1 MGMED
6 RGDTRLTV
14 GILAHV
20 DAGKTTLAEGIL
32 YLTGGIRR
40 LGRVDHGDAFL
51 DTHDLE
57 KARGITI
64 FSKQARIS
72 VDCDGQTREIT
83 LLDTPGHVDFSAE
96 TERVL
101 QVLDA
106 AVLVISGTDGV
117 QGHVETL
124 WKLLRRYQVPTYL
137 FINKMDQPGTDPQ
150 AVLQELRERLDENC
164 VDFTVADCFLDGVGG
179 EIVPPG
185 QSLPEPSR
193 IRNVEGLPREQWLE
207 RLSLCSE
214 ELMETYLEQ
223 ELLSLVQ
230 VREAI
235 RRRQIFPCFFGSA
248 LKMQGVEEMLRGIA
262 RYTYRPAYGPELAA
276 RVYKIERDA
285 GGNRLTNLK
294 VTGGSL
300 KVKGLLGGEKNG
312 EAGAVMNFCVYAMA
326 IAGVVTAVLG
336 LAFLEPL
343 AKGAGADADNIAYT
357 CDYLKWIFIGA
368 PFIMLANGFVHL
380 FRSAGL
386 IKEGTIGLALGNAVN
401 MALDYVFIAVLN
413 WGTAGAA
420 LATSLGFVC
429 ASVYYMACMIRES
442 VRGNVCVSLSPK
454 RFLPN
459 GAMVRSVVS
468 IGVPG
473 ALITVLMSV
482 SNIVLNNYISMYGSD
497 AVASYG
503 IAYRLD
509 MIPILL
515 SVGLSQG
522 IAPLVG
528 YCYGG
533 NEKKRMS
540 DMVKS
545 FACRLLCLALSI

>member
-106 AVLVISGTDGV
+106 AVLVISGADGV

-248 LKMQGVEEMLRGIA
+248 LKMQGGGDAAGDCPLYLPACLWAGIG
-262 RYTYRPAYGPELAA
+262 RQ
-276 RVYKIERDA
+276 
-285 GGNRLTNLK
+285 
-294 VTGGSL
+294 
-300 KVKGLLGGEKNG
+300 
-312 EAGAVMNFCVYAMA
+312 
-326 IAGVVTAVLG
+326 GVQ
-336 LAFLEPL
+336 
-343 AKGAGADADNIAYT
+343 D
-357 CDYLKWIFIGA
+357 
-368 PFIMLANGFVHL
+368 
-380 FRSAGL
+380 
-386 IKEGTIGLALGNAVN
+386 
-401 MALDYVFIAVLN
+401 
-413 WGTAGAA
+413 
-420 LATSLGFVC
+420 
-429 ASVYYMACMIRES
+429 
-442 VRGNVCVSLSPK
+442 
-454 RFLPN
+454 
-459 GAMVRSVVS
+459 
-468 IGVPG
+468 
-473 ALITVLMSV
+473 
-482 SNIVLNNYISMYGSD
+482 
-497 AVASYG
+497 
-503 IAYRLD
+503 
-509 MIPILL
+509 
-515 SVGLSQG
+515 
-522 IAPLVG
+522 
-528 YCYGG
+528 
-533 NEKKRMS
+533 
-540 DMVKS
+540 
-545 FACRLLCLALSI
+545 